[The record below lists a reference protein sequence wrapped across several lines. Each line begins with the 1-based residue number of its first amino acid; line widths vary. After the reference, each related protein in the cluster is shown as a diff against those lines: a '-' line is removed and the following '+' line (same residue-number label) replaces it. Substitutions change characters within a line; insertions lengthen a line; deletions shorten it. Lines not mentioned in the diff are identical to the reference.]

1 MSKQKIN
8 KNVILLGFTSLFT
21 DISSEMIYPLLP
33 LFLTGPLG
41 ASAAVVGII
50 EGIAESIAS
59 LLKVF
64 SGALSDW
71 WQRRK
76 PLAIA
81 GYSSSAI
88 GKAILYLAS
97 VWPVV
102 LVARVVD
109 RFGKGIRTAP
119 RDALIADSVEK
130 GIRGRSFGLHRA
142 MDTLGAVIGV
152 SLAIF
157 IFSKWS
163 GNFRLV
169 FLLSIIPAIIGI
181 VCLTKTREIAS
192 SHPRQV
198 NNKKSGTIQ
207 AARTRIP
214 SFKDFGKTWRRLDRK
229 LKAFLIITFIFTLG
243 NSSNQFL
250 LLRAR
255 NTGFG
260 IIGVLALYLLYN
272 VVYMCV
278 SYPAGRFS
286 DLLGPK
292 KILVMGYLVYGVT
305 YFAFAFL
312 PHAGWLWLS
321 IGIYGLYMGLT
332 QGVEKA
338 LVSDMAPQEVR
349 ATLIGLHSTL
359 VGIGLFPA
367 SVIAGLLWDA
377 VGPYAPFIL
386 GGCAGIGAALALAVL
401 I

>member
-1 MSKQKIN
+1 MGKQKIN

-41 ASAAVVGII
+41 ASAAIVGII

-81 GYSSSAI
+81 GYSSSVI
-88 GKAILYLAS
+88 GKVILWLAS
-97 VWPVV
+97 AWPVV

-109 RFGKGIRTAP
+109 RIGKGIRTAP

-130 GIRGRSFGLHRA
+130 RIRGRGFGLHRA
-142 MDTLGAVIGV
+142 MDTLGAVVGV

-157 IFSKWS
+157 IFSKWT

-169 FLLSIIPAIIGI
+169 FFCSIIPAIIGI
-181 VCLTKTREIAS
+181 VCLTRAREVVS
-192 SHPRQV
+192 SHPRQA
-198 NNKKSGTIQ
+198 NSGKSETIT
-207 AARTRIP
+207 ARRPRIP
-214 SFKDFGKTWRRLDRK
+214 SLKDFGKTWRGLDRK
-229 LKAFLIITFIFTLG
+229 LKAFLIITFVFTLG

-260 IIGVLALYLLYN
+260 VIGVLALYLLYN
-272 VVYMCV
+272 VVYMLV
-278 SYPAGRFS
+278 SYPAGHFS

-292 KILVMGYLVYGVT
+292 RILVLGYFVYGIT
-305 YFAFAFL
+305 YFCFAFL
-312 PHAGWLWLS
+312 PTAGWLWLS

-377 VGPYAPFIL
+377 VGPYAPFVL
-386 GGCAGIGAALALAVL
+386 GGCAGIGAAVALAVL